1 MARIAIIGAGGV
13 IFAQNFIKD
22 ILLDETL
29 RNNTEVVLM
38 DIDRERL
45 DVALK
50 FGKIISGKLN
60 VEFNPVATTD
70 LREALK
76 GADYVITIFRSGTI
90 DLQEIEYSIPK
101 KYGVDQVVADSMG
114 PGGIFRGLRTLKDLF
129 VVLDAM
135 EEICPGAYL
144 LNYVNPMS
152 MNTIAL
158 SRRAKTV
165 KVIGLCHSVRN
176 TLRELSGY
184 LEIDPKTVKYF
195 AAGVNHQAF
204 MLKFEQN
211 GKSLYPRLRELFD
224 KPEIYKKDKVRFEL
238 MRHFDYFPTESSGHG
253 SEYIPYIRKRQDLID
268 KFCSCDIPNISDG
281 INWATMSAGVSGA
294 SVTICRKLRE
304 RNLRQIEEYLNGT
317 REVDTKPSQEY
328 GVELIAAIEK
338 NEDFSANLNVM
349 NNGLIPSLPP
359 GAAVEVPCLVNGAG
373 ILPCRVENYPEQL
386 ASLNRGMINAQIL
399 AADGA
404 LTGCR
409 HRIFQAI
416 ACDPLTAA
424 ALGLDEIQAMTDE
437 MFEALKDYID
447 PRFSK

>member
-1 MARIAIIGAGGV
+1 MAKIAIIGAGGV

-22 ILLDETL
+22 ILLDEQL
-29 RNNTEVVLM
+29 RKTSEIVLM
-38 DIDRERL
+38 DIDKGRL
-45 DVALK
+45 DIAVK
-50 FGKIISGKLN
+50 FGDIISKKLN
-60 VEFNPVATTD
+60 VEFKPKATTD

-76 GADYVITIFRSGTI
+76 GADYVITIFRSGSI
-90 DLQEIEYSIPK
+90 ELQEIEYSIPK
-101 KYGVDQVVADSMG
+101 KYGVDQVVSDSMG

-129 VVLDAM
+129 EVLDAM

-165 KVIGLCHSVRN
+165 KVIGLCHSVRG
-176 TLRELSGY
+176 TLRTLSGY
-184 LEIDPKTVKYF
+184 LGIDPKTVHYL

-204 MLKFEQN
+204 MLKFEKD
-211 GKSLYPRLRELFD
+211 GKSLYPQLRELLD

-268 KFCSCDIPNISDG
+268 KFCSCDFPNISDG
-281 INWATMSAGVSGA
+281 INWATMGAGVSGA
-294 SVTICRKLRE
+294 SVTICRGLQA
-304 RNLRQIEEYLNGT
+304 RNLKHIAEYLNGT
-317 REVDTKPSQEY
+317 REVDLTPSEEY

-338 NEDFSANLNVM
+338 NETLSANLNVI
-349 NNGLIPSLPP
+349 NNGLIPTLPP
-359 GAAVEVPCLVNGAG
+359 GAAVEVPCLVNGGG
-373 ILPCRVENYPEQL
+373 ILPCRIENYPEQL

-399 AADGA
+399 GAEGA
-404 LTGCR
+404 LSGCR
-409 HRIFQAI
+409 HKIFQAI

-424 ALGLDEIQAMTDE
+424 KLGLDEIQAMTNDL
-437 MFEALKDYID
+437 FDALGDYID

>member
-13 IFAQNFIKD
+13 IFSQNLIKD

-29 RNNTEVVLM
+29 RKTSEVVLM
-38 DIDRERL
+38 DIDQGRL
-45 DVALK
+45 DLAVK
-50 FGKIISGKLN
+50 FGEIISGKLN
-60 VEFNPVATTD
+60 VEFHPVATTS

-76 GADYVITIFRSGTI
+76 GADYVVTIFRSGTI
-90 DLQEIEYSIPK
+90 ELQEIEYSIPK
-101 KYGVDQVVADSMG
+101 KYGMDQVVADSMG

-129 VVLDAM
+129 EVLDTM
-135 EEICPGAYL
+135 EEVCPGAYL

-165 KVIGLCHSVRN
+165 KVIGLCHSVRG
-176 TLRELSGY
+176 TLHTLSNY
-184 LEIDPKTVKYF
+184 LGIDARTVRYY

-204 MLKFEQN
+204 MLKFEQHGEN
-211 GKSLYPRLRELFD
+211 LYPKIRELLN
-224 KPEIYKKDKVRFEL
+224 KPEVYKKDKVRFEIL
-238 MRHFDYFPTESSGHG
+238 RHFDYFPTESSGHG

-268 KFCSCDIPNISDG
+268 KFCSCDYPDISDG

-294 SVTICRKLRE
+294 SVQICRGLQK
-304 RNLRQIEEYLNGT
+304 RNLKHIEEYLNGT
-317 REVDTKPSQEY
+317 REIDLKNSEEY
-328 GVELIAAIEK
+328 CIEVIGAIEK
-338 NEDFSANLNVM
+338 NENFSANLNVI
-349 NNGLIPSLPP
+349 NNGLIPTLPP

-373 ILPCRVENYPEQL
+373 IFPCRIENYPEQL

-399 AADGA
+399 GAEGA
-404 LTGCR
+404 LACDR
-409 HRIFQAI
+409 HKIFQAI

-424 ALGLDEIQAMTDE
+424 TLGLDEIQAMTNDL
-437 MFEALKDYID
+437 FDALKEYID

>member
-1 MARIAIIGAGGV
+1 MSKIVLVGAGGV
-13 IFAQNFIKD
+13 IFAQNFMKD
-22 ILLDETL
+22 ILLDEEL
-29 RNNTEVVLM
+29 RHHQLTLM
-38 DIDRERL
+38 DIDAGRL
-45 DVALK
+45 AHAATIGGLIAK
-50 FGKIISGKLN
+50 KLG
-60 VEFNPVATTD
+60 VEFHPETTTD
-70 LREALK
+70 LRQAVR
-76 GADYVITIFRSGTI
+76 GADYVITIFRCGTI
-90 DLQEIEYSIPK
+90 HHQELEYSIPM
-101 KYGVDQVVADSMG
+101 KYGVDQVVSDTLG
-114 PGGIFRGLRTLKDLF
+114 PGGVFRGLRTLRDLF
-129 VVLDAM
+129 EVLDVM
-135 EEICPGAYL
+135 EEECPGAYL

-165 KVIGLCHSVRN
+165 KVVGLCHSVQH
-176 TLRELSGY
+176 TSKQIADWLKVPYEKLHF
-184 LEIDPKTVKYF
+184 F

-211 GKSLYPRLRELFD
+211 GKCLYPRLRELLD

-268 KFCSCDIPNISDG
+268 KFCSCDVPNISDG
-281 INWATMSAGVSGA
+281 INWATMGAGVSGA

-304 RNLRQIEEYLNGT
+304 LNLRHIGEYLNGT
-317 REVDTKPSQEY
+317 REVDTKPSEEY

-373 ILPCRVENYPEQL
+373 ILPCRVDNYPEQL

-399 AADGA
+399 AAEGA

-409 HRIFQAI
+409 HKIFQAI

-424 ALGLDEIQAMTDE
+424 TLGLDEIQAMTDE